1 MHLFIHFHLHQTMD
15 NRHTEQSYH
24 LARAIEYC
32 VVVAAAR
39 VVQCLPAWFPLIVF
53 MGSVRPRFKQQ
64 LKERAHSH
72 IALGVQ

>member
-1 MHLFIHFHLHQTMD
+1 MD

-24 LARAIEYC
+24 LAMNVEC
-32 VVVAAAR
+32 CVSVVVAAAT